1 MTLCVYYE
9 NIKQNKLTPL
19 PGPGIWALYFFTQN
33 STVHC
38 SLFTVNCSLYTVHC
52 SLFTVHC
59 SLFTVHCSLFTV
71 HCAQCAVIVRY
82 SVVGLAL
89 KLSSANNWVTLQR
102 RPNQERRWHIIQNR
116 HFNCLVCG
124 EQHHHIRRY
133 MRPACHQ
140 LSAVSFSLI
149 SAETKG
155 SYHVTLSNTS
165 TKKLVKKQLRAL
177 HTFYPSP

>member
-33 STVHC
+33 S
-38 SLFTVNCSLYTVHC
+38 
-52 SLFTVHC
+52 
-59 SLFTVHCSLFTV
+59 TVHCSLFTV

-165 TKKLVKKQLRAL
+165 TKNSSRSSCVLCILSIPLQKMQISS
-177 HTFYPSP
+177 TSNPPNTEQ